1 MSTDVF
7 SSRLETF
14 FALKFGRVQS
24 RDGRHVMEFRIGGGR
39 FIAFPVL

>member
-1 MSTDVF
+1 MSTDMF
-7 SSRLETF
+7 SSGLETF
-14 FALKFGRVQS
+14 FGLKSGPVS